1 MGEGSSADSGW
12 VVRMALNPADAGSGA
27 AEVLGCVWLCQGDFV
42 LLRGSRAELP

>member
-1 MGEGSSADSGW
+1 MKGPVQTLGW

-27 AEVLGCVWLCQGDFV
+27 AEVLRCVWLCKGDFV